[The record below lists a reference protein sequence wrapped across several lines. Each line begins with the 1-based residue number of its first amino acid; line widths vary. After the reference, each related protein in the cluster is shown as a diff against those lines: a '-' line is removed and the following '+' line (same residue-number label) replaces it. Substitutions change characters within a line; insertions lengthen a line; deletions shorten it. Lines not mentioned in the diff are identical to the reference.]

1 MSKNKCPQTLAM
13 GLFEKLLHIKNEGV
27 GRMLDHNISLWF
39 VAPEKYQRK
48 QLYFA
53 TGLYRSFVTVSFGFN
68 IITIFQNYGG
78 AKRN

>member
-1 MSKNKCPQTLAM
+1 MYKTKGA
-13 GLFEKLLHIKNEGV
+13 

-53 TGLYRSFVTVSFGFN
+53 TGLYRSFFTVSFRLN
-68 IITIFQNYGG
+68 ITTIFQNYGG
-78 AKRN
+78 AKRD